1 MQKKFLSG
9 LFLILLL
16 NLLVKP
22 FFIFAIDAEVQNRVG
37 EEVYGNYFAL
47 LNFSLLFNILLDM
60 GISNYTVRQ
69 VAREPGWMIS
79 QYFKILALRCAF
91 FVLYATVTLISGYAS
106 GYSGQ
111 EFVILAILGLNQFFV
126 AVIQFSRA
134 NLSGLHLF
142 KTDAVIS
149 VLDRFLL
156 IIFCAGLLWTDF
168 VGDVLRIEWF
178 VFAQTLAYLI
188 TALVSVILL
197 ALKRRG
203 VKPHLKKDF
212 SWKLLRESFP
222 YALLILL
229 MMLYTRADAILLE
242 RLLPDG
248 DEQAGI
254 YAQGYRYLDA
264 VNMFALLFAGM
275 LLPVFSR
282 QIKENGPVQSFV
294 HLGVRLLISAA
305 IVVSLAGFFFRNE
318 LLAIVYDHT
327 SAFSGQAFGFVILS
341 FLPVSITYIY
351 GTLLTA
357 NGNLGQLN
365 LMAAAMLVLNVGLN
379 LVLIPRFKAE
389 GAAMTTFITQ
399 WAAAL
404 IQVIIVQRVF
414 RFKMDAKILTA
425 LVILPLVL
433 AGAFFLFDYLQFEFR
448 LALPL
453 FLAIGGVLILL
464 LRLFRK
470 SDLVEMFG
478 KE

>member
-9 LFLILLL
+9 LFLIVLL

-69 VAREPGWMIS
+69 VAREPGRMIA
-79 QYFKILALRCAF
+79 QYFRILALRCLF
-91 FVLYATVTLISGYAS
+91 FVIYAAVTLISGYAS
-106 GYSGQ
+106 GYSGH
-111 EFVILAILGLNQFFV
+111 EFLILAVLGLNQFFV

-134 NLSGLHLF
+134 NLGGMHLF

-156 IIFCAGLLWTDF
+156 ILFCSVLLWTNLI
-168 VGDVLRIEWF
+168 GDSFRIEWF
-178 VFAQTLAYLI
+178 VFAQTLAYFI
-188 TALVSVILL
+188 TALISVTLL
-197 ALKRRG
+197 ALKRQTL
-203 VKPHLKKDF
+203 KPLLKTDF

-222 YALLILL
+222 FALLILL
-229 MMLYTRADAILLE
+229 MMLYTRVDAILLE
-242 RLLPDG
+242 RMLPDG

-264 VNMFALLFAGM
+264 VNMFALLFAGL

-282 QIKENGPVQSFV
+282 QIKEGGPVQSFV
-294 HLGVRLLISAA
+294 QLGVRLLIAAA
-305 IVVSLAGFFFRNE
+305 IVVSLAGFFYRNE
-318 LLAIVYDHT
+318 LLTLLYDQT
-327 SAFSGQAFGFVILS
+327 SAFSGQTFGFVILS

-357 NGNLGQLN
+357 NGNLRHLI
-365 LMAAAMLVLNVGLN
+365 LMAASMLLINLTLN
-379 LVLIPRFKAE
+379 LVLIPEFKAE
-389 GAAMTTFITQ
+389 GAAMTTFVTQ
-399 WAAAL
+399 WLAAL
-404 IQVIIVQRVF
+404 VQVIIVQRIF
-414 RFKMDAKILTA
+414 RFKVDPKILASLFMLA
-425 LVILPLVL
+425 LALT
-433 AGAFFLFDYLQFEFR
+433 GTFFLFDYLGLSFR
-448 LALPL
+448 MALPL
-453 FLAIGGVLILL
+453 FLAIGAMLILL

-470 SDLVEMFG
+470 SDLAEMFG
-478 KE
+478 K